1 MAAMTAGHDITLPFD
16 EPYFEGGGPELDDH
30 SLPVSLD
37 GRGFLL
43 DLENP
48 SGLQFLRRSI
58 QLLNTQQSQSGLD
71 QSVTA
76 PEVWR
81 RPVESWHM
89 GADQRRLDREDSLP
103 MRFHDSQGID
113 PWQKFGISLLPDVKT
128 LVSFPANEIG
138 HLEAIGERLLVAHGT
153 TASVYPSV
161 EAQPVDHALTAAVVD
176 TTADGKNFYVLC
188 ANGDIAKC
196 DESGAWTLHATVAA
210 FQANVGMIAYV
221 KGFILVGNGPALI
234 DYTAPSAPVTVMTHR
249 LPGWWW
255 RSASEGLSVIYVLG
269 GMGDRW
275 HVHSMTIKA
284 TGTALDPPIVAA
296 TLPDGE
302 IAYSLAT
309 YLGYVLIGVNSGW
322 RFGMPE
328 SSGAITYGRLVETA
342 GPVRCFEG
350 QDRFVWFGLSILT
363 AKNAKAQKNRTIY
376 THGSGL
382 GRADLS
388 VFVAPMTP
396 AAASDLSGPVLGETT
411 AVVSVGGVYDGFGRR
426 VFAVTSAAGSRVLV
440 EDDDLVQE
448 GWLTSGSMSFNS
460 NDDKMGLY
468 AQVFHEPLRGE
479 IVLEI
484 ADDLTGIFV
493 EHGKN
498 NRVGSVSMGNVPY
511 PISFHA
517 VEHRYVLRRDKDD
530 PTLGPRITRTEFRAI
545 NIPGRATEW
554 RIPILVHEDT
564 AFRDIAKTRDVIS
577 DYDFLMR
584 LVQTRRQ
591 FLYREG
597 ERTWRLHAIDF
608 TWMPYRL
615 TSNADTYQG
624 TFLLI
629 AREIQ

>member
-1 MAAMTAGHDITLPFD
+1 MTAGHDITIPFD
-16 EPYFEGGGPELDDH
+16 EPYFGGGGPELDDR
-30 SLPVSLD
+30 SLPVALD

-48 SGLQFLRRSI
+48 SGMQFVRRSV
-58 QLLNTQQSQSGLD
+58 QLLNTQQSASGLD

-89 GADQRRLDREDSLP
+89 GADQKRLDREDSLP
-103 MRFHDSQGID
+103 YRFHDSQGID

-128 LVSFPANEIG
+128 VASFPAGETG
-138 HLEAIGERLLVAHGT
+138 HLEAIGDRLLVVHGT

-161 EAQPVDHALTAAVVD
+161 EAQPVDHTLAAAVVD

-188 ANGDIAKC
+188 ANGEIAKC
-196 DESGAWTLHATVAA
+196 DETGAWTVEATVPN
-210 FQANVGMIAYV
+210 FQPNVGMIAYV
-221 KGFILVGNGPALI
+221 KGFVIVGNGPALI
-234 DYTAPSAPVTVMTHR
+234 DYTVPTAPITVMTHR

-275 HVHSMTIKA
+275 HVHSMTIKKNA
-284 TGTALDPPIVAA
+284 AALDPPIVAA

-328 SSGAITYGRLVETA
+328 SSGAITYGRVIETA

-350 QDRFVWFGLSILT
+350 QDRFVWFGLSILSL
-363 AKNAKAQKNRTIY
+363 KNAKAQKNRTIY

-396 AAASDLSGPVLGETT
+396 AAASDLAGPNLGETT
-411 AVVSVGGVYDGFGRR
+411 AIVSVGGVYDGFGRR
-426 VFAVTSAAGSRVLV
+426 VFAVSGPNGGHVYV
-440 EDDDLVQE
+440 EDDVLVRE

-468 AQVFHEPLRGE
+468 AQVFHEPLRGS
-479 IVLEI
+479 ISLEI
-484 ADDLTGIFV
+484 ADDLGGIFV
-493 EHGKN
+493 ERGKN
-498 NRVGSVSMGNVPY
+498 DRAGSVSMGNVPY
-511 PISFHA
+511 PVSFHA
-517 VEHRYVLRRDKDD
+517 AEHRYVLHRDPQN
-530 PTLGPRITRTEFRAI
+530 PTLGPRITRAEFRAI
-545 NIPGRATEW
+545 NVPGRATEW
-554 RIPILVHEDT
+554 RIPLFVHEDQH
-564 AFRDIAKTRDVIS
+564 FRDIQKTRDVVS
-577 DYDFLMR
+577 DYDFLIG

-597 ERTWRLHAIDF
+597 ERTWNLHAIDF

-615 TSNADTYQG
+615 TSTGNTYQG